1 MIDLLDNLALG
12 FSVSATAANLL
23 MCFLGVLL
31 GTLVG
36 VLPGLGPATTIAL
49 LLPLTFELDPTGAL
63 IMLAGI
69 YYGAQYGGSTTAIL
83 VNMPGESS
91 GVVTAIDG
99 HEMAKQGRAGAALA
113 ISAYGSFFAGCVA
126 TVFIAASAPALS
138 ELGLK
143 FGPVENVALM
153 VLGMV
158 AVVVMSKGS
167 VVNSFVMIAIGL
179 ALGLVGTDIETSQAR
194 FTFGIDQLR
203 EGINFVPMAIGL
215 FGVAEILRTL
225 AAPESR
231 SVLNS
236 NLTGL
241 MPTRADLKASAM
253 PIVRGTMLG
262 SLLGILPGSGTL
274 MASFS
279 SYMLEKKLS
288 KTPERFG
295 HGAIEGVAAPES
307 ANNAASQASFIP
319 MLTLGLPSGS
329 VTALMIG
336 AMTIHGIAP
345 GPQVMTQR
353 PELFWGMICSMWI
366 GNLMLLVINLP
377 LIGIWVR
384 VLRIPYR
391 HLVPSIVLLCCIGA
405 YSVGSSSFDV
415 ILLMAFGVFGYA
427 LNRLNCEP
435 APLLLAFI
443 IGPMIEENFR
453 RSILIGRGSPEI
465 FITHPISLVLFLISA
480 ALVLLSLA
488 PVIRRRRR
496 EVFVEAD

>member
-1 MIDLLDNLALG
+1 MSLLLDNLALG
-12 FSVSATAANLL
+12 FSVSATATNLL

-49 LLPLTFELDPTGAL
+49 LLPMTFELDPTGAL

-83 VNMPGESS
+83 LNMPGESS
-91 GVVTAIDG
+91 GVVTALDG
-99 HEMAKQGRAGAALA
+99 HEMAKQGRAGAALS
-113 ISAYGSFFAGCVA
+113 ISAYGSFFAGCVS
-126 TVFIAASAPALS
+126 TVFVAAFAPALA
-138 ELGLK
+138 ELGLR

-153 VLGMV
+153 VLGIV

-167 VVNSFVMIAIGL
+167 LINSFAMIAIGL
-179 ALGLVGTDIETSQAR
+179 GLGAIGTDLETSQAR
-194 FTFGIDQLR
+194 FTFGIDELR
-203 EGINFVPMAIGL
+203 DGIDFVPMAIGL
-215 FGVAEILRTL
+215 FGIGEILRTL
-225 AAPESR
+225 DTPQSR
-231 SVLNS
+231 EVLTRKIS
-236 NLTGL
+236 SLRLTRGEV
-241 MPTRADLKASAM
+241 RASAM
-253 PIVRGTMLG
+253 PIVRGTFLG

-274 MASFS
+274 MAAFS

-307 ANNAASQASFIP
+307 ANNAASQTSFIP

-345 GPQVMTQR
+345 GPMVMTQQ

-366 GNLMLLVINLP
+366 GNVMLLVINLP
-377 LIGIWVR
+377 LIGVWVR
-384 VLRIPYR
+384 VLKIPYR
-391 HLVPSIVLLCCIGA
+391 HLVPAIVLLCCVGA
-405 YSVGSSSFDV
+405 YSVSSSSFDV
-415 ILLMAFGVFGYA
+415 FLLLAFGLFGY
-427 LNRLNCEP
+427 LLSRLDCEP

-443 IGPMIEENFR
+443 IGPMLEENFR
-453 RSILIGRGSPEI
+453 RAMLVSRGSPSA
-465 FITHPISLVLFLISA
+465 FVTHPISLTLVLISVG
-480 ALVLLSLA
+480 LIVLAFLPA
-488 PVIRRRRR
+488 IRHRRK
-496 EVFVEAD
+496 EVFVEAE

>member
-1 MIDLLDNLALG
+1 MSELFDNLLLG
-12 FSVSATAANLL
+12 FSVSAGPGNLL

-99 HEMAKQGRAGAALA
+99 HQMARQGRAGAALA

-143 FGPVENVALM
+143 FGPVENVSLM
-153 VLGMV
+153 LLGMV

-167 VVNSFVMIAIGL
+167 IVNSFAMIAIGL
-179 ALGLVGTDIETSQAR
+179 ALGLVGTDVETSQAR
-194 FTFGIDQLR
+194 FTFGIDHLR

-225 AAPESR
+225 GAPDNR
-231 SVLNS
+231 DILN
-236 NLTGL
+236 NKLTGL
-241 MPTRADLKASAM
+241 LPTAADLKASAM
-253 PIVRGTMLG
+253 PIIRGTALG

-307 ANNAASQASFIP
+307 ANNAASQTSFIP

-366 GNLMLLVINLP
+366 GNVMLLIINLP
-377 LIGIWVR
+377 LIGVWVR

-405 YSVGSSSFDV
+405 YSVGSSPFDV
-415 ILLMAFGVFGYA
+415 LLLMLFGVFGYV
-427 LNRLNCEP
+427 LSRLDCEP

-453 RSILIGRGSPEI
+453 RSMLISRGSPEI
-465 FITHPISLVLFLISA
+465 FVTHPISLALLLISA
-480 ALVLLSLA
+480 VLLIASLA
-488 PVIRRRRR
+488 PMVRRRRK
-496 EVFVEAD
+496 EVFVEAE